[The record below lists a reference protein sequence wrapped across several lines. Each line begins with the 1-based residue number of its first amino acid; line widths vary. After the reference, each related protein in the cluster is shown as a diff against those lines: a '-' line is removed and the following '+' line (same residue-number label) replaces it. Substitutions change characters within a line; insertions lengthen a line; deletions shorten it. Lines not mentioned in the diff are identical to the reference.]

1 MLCVRE
7 PLRSDA
13 DTFIIRLN
21 VNIVNIPAAA
31 DFFHHEKFKCMV

>member
-1 MLCVRE
+1 MCVRE

-21 VNIVNIPAAA
+21 VNIVNIPA